1 MIFWLFM
8 LAMDLLNPCTMY
20 VFGRRWTTGPPPERS
35 NRSGYRTAQ
44 SMQSPD
50 TWRFAHRYFGKLWMR
65 FSLPMVPGTVL
76 AMCLVLGQPVL
87 TIAIWGGL
95 ICLLWGIV
103 MVLPMP
109 LTDLALKR
117 SFSKD
122 GKPLS

>member
-1 MIFWLFM
+1 
-8 LAMDLLNPCTMY
+8 
-20 VFGRRWTTGPPPERS
+20 
-35 NRSGYRTAQ
+35 
-44 SMQSPD
+44 
-50 TWRFAHRYFGKLWMR
+50 
-65 FSLPMVPGTVL
+65 MVPGTVL

-109 LTDLALKR
+109 LTELALKR